1 MSFNNEFVVGLVV
14 GGILVDYI
22 ELRVRD
28 LKRSKGTQNSPHKA
42 QLHNPLTKLRKGKN
56 EKN

>member
-22 ELRVRD
+22 ELRIRD
-28 LKRSKGTQNSPHKA
+28 LKRSKRTQIKPQSYVK
-42 QLHNPLTKLRKGKN
+42 PLSKLRLKKAN
-56 EKN
+56 NS